1 MTRHR
6 QSLRGHPA
14 LLRLEGTEGA
24 ATARCARG
32 RQAARTCGADGACS
46 VRQRPA
52 GPVCAEPPRW
62 APRRRP
68 SRCLGGGCG
77 VPFGFAF
84 LPDAA
89 PLSTSFLPRGLGW
102 RPSDGRTRP
111 PARSRRGA
119 CAWGLADALRPHCA
133 LSVLLVQLCE
143 AAPRS
148 CVSQLIRLQCKLSVS
163 GCDTLRGF
171 MTRAPSTPAASPQ
184 VICFRGQCRASR
196 LRGDGGRASR
206 RPRSCSR
213 ASNSELS
220 PPPHSSLRVS
230 VLLSAVC
237 PCAIALVSGV
247 RPLLLR

>member
-1 MTRHR
+1 MFPLV
-6 QSLRGHPA
+6 SLFCRM
-14 LLRLEGTEGA
+14 LLLSQLLFCPEVLAGDHLTD
-24 ATARCARG
+24 ARG
-32 RQAARTCGADGACS
+32 
-46 VRQRPA
+46 
-52 GPVCAEPPRW
+52 
-62 APRRRP
+62 
-68 SRCLGGGCG
+68 L
-77 VPFGFAF
+77 
-84 LPDAA
+84 
-89 PLSTSFLPRGLGW
+89 
-102 RPSDGRTRP
+102 P
-111 PARSRRGA
+111 PAARRGA

-220 PPPHSSLRVS
+220 SPTPLFPPGLCPLVCR
-230 VLLSAVC
+230 LSMC
-237 PCAIALVSGV
+237 HRSGV
-247 RPLLLR
+247 RSTSASPEVTAAAVSLWSREVVLVRGSLWTFTGPSVPPLLCLGTGCTCNLQEVLV

>member
-1 MTRHR
+1 MFPLV
-6 QSLRGHPA
+6 SLFCRM
-14 LLRLEGTEGA
+14 LLLSQLLFYPEVLAGDHLTD
-24 ATARCARG
+24 ARG
-32 RQAARTCGADGACS
+32 
-46 VRQRPA
+46 
-52 GPVCAEPPRW
+52 
-62 APRRRP
+62 
-68 SRCLGGGCG
+68 L
-77 VPFGFAF
+77 
-84 LPDAA
+84 
-89 PLSTSFLPRGLGW
+89 
-102 RPSDGRTRP
+102 P
-111 PARSRRGA
+111 PAARRGA

-196 LRGDGGRASR
+196 LRGDGERTSR

-220 PPPHSSLRVS
+220 PPPRSSLRVS